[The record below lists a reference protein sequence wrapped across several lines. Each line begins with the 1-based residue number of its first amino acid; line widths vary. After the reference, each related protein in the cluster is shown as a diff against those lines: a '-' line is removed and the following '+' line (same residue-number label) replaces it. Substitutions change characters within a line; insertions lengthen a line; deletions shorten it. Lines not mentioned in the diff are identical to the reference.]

1 MTRQDLLLLY
11 AYNDWA
17 NQRILTAAAQASPEQ
32 FVAPTSHTYGTLR
45 NTLVHTLDAEA
56 SWRTR
61 CESGSFGEELQEAD
75 FPTVTQLAQRWAAE
89 EQAMRAFLTSL
100 QDAELDRIVSYPVDN
115 GTRSRVLWHCLFHV
129 VNHGTQHRSEAASML
144 TDYGHSPGD
153 LDFTVFLLER
163 NITKQEAKP

>member
-11 AYNDWA
+11 DYNYWA
-17 NQRILTAAAQASPEQ
+17 NKRILSAAAQVSQEQ
-32 FVAPTSHTYGTLR
+32 FVAPTSHNYGTLR

-61 CESGSFGEELQEAD
+61 CESGAFGEEVLETD
-75 FPTVTQLAQRWAAE
+75 FPTVAQLAQRWAAE
-89 EQAMRAFLTSL
+89 EQAMRTFLASL
-100 QDAELDRIVSYPVDN
+100 QDNELDRMVSYPIDT

-129 VNHGTQHRSEAASML
+129 VNHGTQHRSEAADML
-144 TDYGHSPGD
+144 TGYGHSPGD

-163 NITKQEAKP
+163 NAAQQENKP